1 MASSKN
7 VVSGLGINL
16 QILVLQGKSGFKVN
30 IVTRTVVPRIFTKHV
45 INDSMK
51 KNCVAQW
58 LEAQLRGVP
67 AKWQD
72 TGVLIRFSS
81 IRKDVMKTYAYTA
94 LT

>member
-51 KNCVAQW
+51 KNCVAQ
-58 LEAQLRGVP
+58 
-67 AKWQD
+67 
-72 TGVLIRFSS
+72 
-81 IRKDVMKTYAYTA
+81 
-94 LT
+94 